1 MVDVDAADGPVC
13 LHVHLGL
20 FGRFRRRPVPPP
32 DPRGALRLRLV
43 GDERTWDLSG
53 PTACELVDPDQLE
66 ALLDRLGPDPLRADA
81 DGGRFVERAGRSR
94 RPIGSLLMD
103 QAVVAGIGN
112 VYRAELLFRAGIDPR
127 VPGRS
132 LSADEL
138 GGLWDDA
145 VALLRIGERL
155 GRIVTTDPA
164 EVRPDL
170 ARPTPGKLA
179 ADDRLY
185 VYRRESCRRCDAPIE
200 RFEIEGRRAYACPV
214 DQRR

>member
-112 VYRAELLFRAGIDPR
+112 VYRAELLFLCGIHPAR
-127 VPGRS
+127 PASS
-132 LSADEL
+132 LSDAEFDD
-138 GGLWDDA
+138 LWHRA
-145 VALLRIGERL
+145 VELLRIGVRM
-155 GRIVTTDPA
+155 GRIVTTDPV
-164 EVRPDL
+164 EVGRP
-170 ARPTPGKLA
+170 RSRMRSE
-179 ADDRLY
+179 DRLY
-185 VYRRESCRRCDAPIE
+185 VYHREHCRRCGSDIRVLELGGRPIW
-200 RFEIEGRRAYACPV
+200 YCPV
-214 DQRR
+214 DQPH